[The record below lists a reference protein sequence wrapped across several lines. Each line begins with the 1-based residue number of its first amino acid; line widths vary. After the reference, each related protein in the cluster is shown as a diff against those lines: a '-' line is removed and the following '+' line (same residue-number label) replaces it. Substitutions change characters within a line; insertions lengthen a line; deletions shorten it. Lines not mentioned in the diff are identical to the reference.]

1 MAAERPLD
9 RPTVFAS
16 GIGGIGVEAYGS
28 TVAVVAQTN
37 EPTGIAIEASAVGVA
52 VNASAVDV
60 AVLATST
67 GQTGIG
73 VDAFGV
79 HHGLRGE
86 STAGVGAVGQSAKGV
101 GVRGV
106 SEMGTGVVGTSEA
119 GVGGDFSG
127 GAAPIRLRP
136 AEGTDGPPV
145 GGRHQVGELYVDGNG
160 ELYFCSKP
168 GVWRRVVMAPDAR
181 EEQLT

>member
-1 MAAERPLD
+1 MATVMTQPFAAERPTD

-28 TVAVVAQTN
+28 TVAVIAQTH
-37 EPTGIAIEASAVGVA
+37 EPTGIAVEASAVGVA

-73 VDAFGV
+73 VDAFGA
-79 HHGLRGE
+79 HHGLRGD
-86 STAGVGAVGQSAKGV
+86 STTGVGAVGHSARGV
-101 GVRGV
+101 GVRGI
-106 SEMGTGVVGTSEA
+106 SEMGTGVVGVSEA
-119 GVGGDFSG
+119 GLGGDFSG
-127 GAAPIRLRP
+127 AAAPIRLRP
-136 AEGTDGPPV
+136 AEGTDGPPSD
-145 GGRHQVGELYVDGNG
+145 GTHHVGELYVDGNG

-168 GVWRRVVMAPDAR
+168 GVWRKVVLA
-181 EEQLT
+181 

>member
-1 MAAERPLD
+1 MTTMTSQPFSVERPSG

-28 TVAVVAQTN
+28 TAAVVAQTH
-37 EPTGIAIEASAVGVA
+37 EPAGIAVEASAVGVA

-73 VDAFGV
+73 VDAFGAN
-79 HHGLRGE
+79 HGVRGA
-86 STAGVGAVGQSAKGV
+86 STTGVGAVGQSAKGV

-106 SEMGTGVVGTSEA
+106 SETGTGVLGASEA
-119 GVGGDFSG
+119 GLGGDFSG
-127 GAAPIRLRP
+127 ASAPIRLRP
-136 AEGTDGPPV
+136 AEGTDGPPS
-145 GGRHQVGELYVDGNG
+145 GGTHHAGELYVDGNG

-168 GVWRRVVMAPDAR
+168 GVWRRVVLA
-181 EEQLT
+181 